1 MVSQYEAERPC
12 EAWGE
17 AAECWLPWPND
28 PDDDGNALAG
38 VWHAVLI
45 EAGLVTLVVLLVA
58 FLHWLF

>member
-1 MVSQYEAERPC
+1 VL
-12 EAWGE
+12 
-17 AAECWLPWPND
+17 LPWPND

-38 VWHAVLI
+38 VCHAVLI